1 MSLAYIAGGVN
12 DGSVATPHRSAPHP
26 LDSSTHTSHGGT
38 LLGICTGDDEEVV
51 LSDSLPVGFTSEAHS
66 MRNLSMN
73 SHCCTRVSVQ
83 TGSQTEVKEGHVG
96 REGSRGRRVA

>member
-51 LSDSLPVGFTSEAHS
+51 LSDSLPVGVYEQSP
-66 MRNLSMN
+66 
-73 SHCCTRVSVQ
+73 SHAESFNELPVLRE
-83 TGSQTEVKEGHVG
+83 SQ
-96 REGSRGRRVA
+96 RANWQSDRG

>member
-1 MSLAYIAGGVN
+1 MMAVYLHLTEVHHILLTV
-12 DGSVATPHRSAPHP
+12 PH
-26 LDSSTHTSHGGT
+26 THLMGE
-38 LLGICTGDDEEVV
+38 LLPGICTGDDEEVV

-66 MRNLSMN
+66 MLNLSMN
-73 SHCCTRVSVQ
+73 SQCCARVSVQ